1 MTEHDHPATSSD
13 GTVHLERLR
22 QKAGRPAPDW
32 MLRRLVVVPVIITLN
47 VIVFLAWWLAESQ
60 GGGLRPQDIVS
71 GAGSP
76 LLVLLARYFLVSPF
90 HLAHGWYASLLGAA
104 FSHEGVLHLSIN
116 MFVLWSFGSV
126 LEKLWGRR
134 LFTWF
139 YLAAAVFSNLVHC
152 AVSEWII
159 GQPLEFALGAS
170 GAISGLLIAYALLFP
185 SHKILLLGIIPLPA
199 WGAALL
205 FVGLDLW
212 GLSAQAHG
220 GGLPIGHGAHLGG
233 ALAGVILW
241 ATVLRRRFPQLS
253 RWRRRDDR
261 PRLEVTP
268 EEAARL
274 DELRRKLEREGL
286 DGLNPKERAFL
297 EELRRRAHGG

>member
-1 MTEHDHPATSSD
+1 MTDHDHPPQTD
-13 GTVHLERLR
+13 GSIHLERLR

-32 MLRRLVVVPVIITLN
+32 MLRRLVVVPVIIALN
-47 VIVFLAWWLAESQ
+47 VIVFLAWWIAHSRGIGLTTHDLIA
-60 GGGLRPQDIVS
+60 GGGD
-71 GAGSP
+71 P
-76 LLVLLARYFLVSPF
+76 LLTLLERYFVVGPSR
-90 HLAHGWYASLLGAA
+90 LANGWYPSLLGAA
-104 FSHEGVLHLSIN
+104 FSHEALFHLSIN

-134 LFTWF
+134 LFIGF
-139 YLAAAVFSNLVHC
+139 YLGAAVFSNLVHC
-152 AVSEWII
+152 AVSYWLLPNRL
-159 GQPLEFALGAS
+159 GLALGAS

-199 WGAALL
+199 WSAALL
-205 FVGLDLW
+205 FIGLDLW

-241 ATVLRRRFPQLS
+241 ATVLRRRYPQLS

-261 PRLEVTP
+261 PRLELTG
-268 EEAARL
+268 EEAMRL
-274 DELRRKLEREGL
+274 DELRRTLER
-286 DGLNPKERAFL
+286 DGLQGLTPKERAFL
-297 EELRRRAHGG
+297 EDLRRRAHGG